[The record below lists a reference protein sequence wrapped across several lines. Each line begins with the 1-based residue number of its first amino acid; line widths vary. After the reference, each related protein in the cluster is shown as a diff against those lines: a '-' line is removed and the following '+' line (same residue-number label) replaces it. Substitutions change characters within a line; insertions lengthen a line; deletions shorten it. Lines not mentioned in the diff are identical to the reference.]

1 MIAKFLLT
9 LAMAMVPV
17 IELRGAIPV
26 GIAAD
31 LPVWLVFIAAV
42 IGNMIPVPIIILFV
56 RKVFAWLRSK
66 SAWLED
72 KVSRLEARAEKKAAL
87 IYKYELLGLL
97 ILVAVPLPGTGAWTG
112 TLAASFLNMGIKST
126 AAAVSLG
133 VIIAG
138 IIMGIASTGVFS
150 VIGL

>member
-31 LPVWLVFIAAV
+31 LPVWLAFIAAV

-56 RKVFAWLRSK
+56 RKVFAWLRTISP
-66 SAWLED
+66 WLES
-72 KVSRLEARAEKKAAL
+72 KVSWLEKRAEKKAGL

-97 ILVAVPLPGTGAWTG
+97 ILAAVPLPGTGAWTG
-112 TLAASFLNMGIKST
+112 ALIAALLNIRLKVSFPVILGGVLI
-126 AAAVSLG
+126 AG
-133 VIIAG
+133 VIVTCISCG
-138 IIMGIASTGVFS
+138 IFAIV
-150 VIGL
+150 

>member
-26 GIAAD
+26 GIASD

-42 IGNMIPVPIIILFV
+42 IGNMIPVPIIVLFV
-56 RKVFAWLRSK
+56 RKVFAWLRTMSP
-66 SAWLED
+66 WLED

-112 TLAASFLNMGIKST
+112 ALIAALLNIRLKVSFPVILGGVLI
-126 AAAVSLG
+126 AG
-133 VIIAG
+133 VIVTCISCG
-138 IIMGIASTGVFS
+138 IFAIV
-150 VIGL
+150 